1 MWALI
6 LEVFLIGV
14 SLSMDA
20 FAVSICDG
28 MVYGDLN
35 KRKGAVIPVT
45 FGVFQAAMPLIG
57 FFLGSLF
64 IQYIETYDHWVA
76 FALLLFIG
84 GKMVFDGVKE
94 VRHPEQEL
102 QIKKF
107 SFVEVL
113 VQGVATSIDALAVG
127 LSMLAMEGITTAN
140 IWWYVSLIGL
150 TTLCISTAGVVL
162 GYKVGKLFK
171 NKASIA
177 EIVGGLVLIG
187 IGLKILI
194 EGLIA

>member
-1 MWALI
+1 MWVLI

-64 IQYIETYDHWVA
+64 IQYIEAYDHWVA
-76 FALLLFIG
+76 FVLLLFIG
-84 GKMVFDGVKE
+84 GKMVFDGIKE

-102 QIKKF
+102 QTKKF
-107 SFVEVL
+107 SFAEVL

-140 IWWYVSLIGL
+140 IWLYVSLIGV
-150 TTLCISTAGVVL
+150 TTLCISTIGIVL
-162 GYKVGKLFK
+162 GYKVGKLFR
-171 NKASIA
+171 NKASVA
-177 EIVGGLVLIG
+177 EIIGGLVLIA

>member
-35 KRKGAVIPVT
+35 KRKGAIIPVT
-45 FGVFQAAMPLIG
+45 FGVFQAVMPLIG

-64 IQYIETYDHWVA
+64 IQYIESYDHWVA

-84 GKMVFDGVKE
+84 GKMAYDGIKE

-102 QIKKF
+102 LTKKF
-107 SFVEVL
+107 SFAELL

-127 LSMLAMEGITTAN
+127 LSMLAMEGITTVN
-140 IWWYVSLIGL
+140 IWWFVSIIGA
-150 TTLCISTAGVVL
+150 TTLCISTAGIIL
-162 GYKVGKLFK
+162 GYRVGKLFK
-171 NKASIA
+171 NKASVA
-177 EIVGGLVLIG
+177 EIIGGAVLIA